1 MKRYFQHKPENLINI
16 TKIVTVNKL
25 SLDKNFI
32 FRGES
37 HDFWEI
43 VYVDKESV
51 ICTADSRIINLKE
64 GELLFHKPGEFHSL
78 AANGYSQSSVYII
91 SFVCKSAAMKFFE
104 EKKLAPNK
112 NFSKYIHSI
121 FDEGA
126 RTFDIPFTD
135 PKLKKMALREE
146 PSLGGGQ
153 IIKNYLEIFLIN
165 LLRFYTETESGNET
179 FLPVS
184 KLSSK
189 PVDEVMKILK
199 ENVNV
204 NLSIDEICS
213 KTSYGRAYLFRAFK
227 AETGKSIIEYF
238 IELKIE
244 KAKQLILENKLSVKE
259 IAAKLSFNEPNYFT
273 KTFKRVTGLTPSLY
287 RKTARQLFLRKE
299 DGK

>member
-16 TKIVTVNKL
+16 TKIVTVNHFDF
-25 SLDKNFI
+25 DKNFI
-32 FRGES
+32 FKGES

-43 VYVDKESV
+43 VYADKESI
-51 ICTADSRIINLKE
+51 ICTADSRVINLKE

-78 AANGYSQSSVYII
+78 AANGYSKPGVYII
-91 SFVCKSAAMKFFE
+91 SFVCKSAAMSFFE
-104 EKKLAPNK
+104 GKKLAPNK
-112 NFSKYIHSI
+112 NFSKYIYSI
-121 FDEGA
+121 FEEGT
-126 RTFDIPFTD
+126 RTFDVPFAD
-135 PKLKKMALREE
+135 PKRKKMDLRDM

-165 LLRFYTETESGNET
+165 LLRFYTETENGNET
-179 FLPVS
+179 FLPVK

-199 ENVNV
+199 ENVET

-213 KTSYGRAYLFRAFK
+213 KTSYGRAYLFRVFK

-259 IAAKLSFNEPNYFT
+259 ISAALSFNEPNYFT
-273 KTFKRVTGLTPSLY
+273 KTFKRVTGITPSTY
-287 RKTARQLFLRKE
+287 RKRAKQFLF
-299 DGK
+299 GKGENE